1 MEHFSPTC
9 AKTPGS
15 REESMKDH
23 KKASEA
29 EQRGRELGVRRG
41 SREAGGHPLKG
52 WGWGGEATKRAGRGQ
67 QGGHRRASVEAT
79 AHGGEGSTDA
89 GSSGQISALH
99 RNRVT
104 RTRRGAE
111 CGSEKSGDK
120 APRGFGTCIRP
131 GRPWEGPEPLGQ
143 RAELGPVV
151 QRLSSHIPLRRPGI
165 HGFRSWVRTWH
176 CLAKAML
183 W

>member
-1 MEHFSPTC
+1 MRYSERWIRGRCVSARGRETWCRGCLWPPGVREGLLEEVTEHFSPTC

-52 WGWGGEATKRAGRGQ
+52 WGWGGVWEATKRAGRGQ

-104 RTRRGAE
+104 RTR
-111 CGSEKSGDK
+111 
-120 APRGFGTCIRP
+120 
-131 GRPWEGPEPLGQ
+131 
-143 RAELGPVV
+143 
-151 QRLSSHIPLRRPGI
+151 
-165 HGFRSWVRTWH
+165 
-176 CLAKAML
+176 
-183 W
+183 